1 MKPID
6 MLGLG
11 PKREAIQN
19 EDGWLVKVTS
29 GFGSNSVQLT
39 EDQYIRYLDWHISD
53 GLIHR
58 CLPDLSAAERE
69 ILMTGIGDQNWL
81 SDDEEE

>member
-19 EDGWLVKVTS
+19 KTGWLVTVTS
-29 GFGSNSVQLT
+29 GFGTNSVQLT
-39 EDQYIRYLDWHISD
+39 EDQYIRYLDWHIRD
-53 GLIHR
+53 GLIHN
-58 CLPDLSAAERE
+58 CLPDLSPAERE
-69 ILMTGIGDQNWL
+69 ILITGIGDQNWL
-81 SDDEEE
+81 SDEER